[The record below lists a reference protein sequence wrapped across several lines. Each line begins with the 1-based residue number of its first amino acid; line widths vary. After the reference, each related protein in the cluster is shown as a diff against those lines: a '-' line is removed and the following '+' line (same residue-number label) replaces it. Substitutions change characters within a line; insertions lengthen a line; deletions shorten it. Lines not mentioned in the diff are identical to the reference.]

1 MHGSAARVLIA
12 VEGDMLRLALADMV
26 RGMPEYSMR
35 GVAADAATAIM
46 AMRSHKLDVLF
57 LDVVLAEKMK
67 AAFGGHGTHPRI
79 LLFSPRR
86 HIGLDA
92 ACAMDCACGFLRE
105 RAPLKHIKVVA
116 RIVARC
122 DVPAAGKS
130 HRCQTCPLRPTLEP
144 APLPLSPREVEVFAR
159 VGAGDGNQ
167 TIAGALGLSVKTV
180 ECHRESCKRKL
191 GLSSAAQLL
200 AAAVAW
206 RAGDYVPERDN
217 ALACK

>member
-1 MHGSAARVLIA
+1 MHGSAAQVLIA
-12 VEGDMLRLALADMV
+12 VEGNLLRFALAEMV
-26 RGMPEYSMR
+26 RGMPEYSLR

-46 AMRSHKLDVLF
+46 TMRSHKLDVLF
-57 LDVVLAEKMK
+57 LDVVLAENMK
-67 AAFGGHGTHPRI
+67 AAFGGHGTHPRV

-105 RAPLKHIKVVA
+105 RAPLKHIRVVA
-116 RIVARC
+116 RIVASC

-130 HRCQTCPLRPTLEP
+130 KRCQTCPLRPSLEP
-144 APLPLSPREVEVFAR
+144 AALPLSPREQEVFAR
-159 VGAGDGNQ
+159 IGAGDGNRA
-167 TIAGALGLSVKTV
+167 IAGALGLSVKTV

-191 GLSSAAQLL
+191 GLNSAAQLL

-206 RAGDYVPERDN
+206 RAGDYVPDHVD
-217 ALACK
+217 ALSRR